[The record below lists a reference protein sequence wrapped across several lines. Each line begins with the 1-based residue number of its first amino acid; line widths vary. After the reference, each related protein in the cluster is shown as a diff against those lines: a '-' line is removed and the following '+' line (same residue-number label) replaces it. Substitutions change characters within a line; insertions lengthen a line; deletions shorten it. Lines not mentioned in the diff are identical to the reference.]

1 MELASK
7 FTFFGQNCILGIK
20 RNLTLQY
27 NFEWYPYK
35 AKQNLQKHKVS
46 FERAAEVFLDP
57 WAISIYNEEH
67 SLDEDRWIT
76 VGKDQTNLILVVIHT
91 FHEEN
96 IDNCRIRLISAR
108 KAIKKEIKQYEGDE
122 P

>member
-27 NFEWYPYK
+27 NFEWDPYK

>member
-1 MELASK
+1 MGLAST

-27 NFEWYPYK
+27 NFEWDPYK

-46 FERAAEVFLDP
+46 FERAAEAFLDP

-108 KAIKKEIKQYEGDE
+108 KATKKEIKQYEGV
-122 P
+122 

>member
-1 MELASK
+1 MELTST
-7 FTFFGQNCILGIK
+7 FTWFDQSCILGIR
-20 RNLTLQY
+20 RNIKLQY
-27 NFEWYPYK
+27 NFEWDPYK
-35 AKQNLQKHKVS
+35 AKQNLRKHKVS
-46 FERAAEVFLDP
+46 FERGAEVFLDP
-57 WAISIYNEEH
+57 LAISIYDDEH

-76 VGKDQTNLILVVIHT
+76 VGKEQTNLILAIVPT

-108 KAIKKEIKQYEGDE
+108 NATKKEIKQYEGDE

>member
-1 MELASK
+1 MELAST

-27 NFEWYPYK
+27 NFEWDPNK

-57 WAISIYNEEH
+57 WAVSIYNEEH